1 MSYTY
6 NVKEEIL
13 NNEMITNIEKTAEIS
28 AVLLSKNAFYDDKIE
43 LRLENLALAKRVYK
57 FIKDITS
64 LKIEIKY
71 QISKR
76 LGEQVPGCQLNTV
89 EKIQVAKQLEAL
101 GVDVPERVINRPD
114 GIPERAVVSPRM
126 NGGGR

>member
-76 LGEQVPGCQLNTV
+76 
-89 EKIQVAKQLEAL
+89 
-101 GVDVPERVINRPD
+101 
-114 GIPERAVVSPRM
+114 
-126 NGGGR
+126 

>member
-71 QISKR
+71 QISKS
-76 LGEQVPGCQLNTV
+76 LGEHNVY
-89 EKIQVAKQLEAL
+89 II
-101 GVDVPERVINRPD
+101 VIPRQKGYRDFIENMKSFSMELILASEDILKGFIR
-114 GIPERAVVSPRM
+114 GIFLSC
-126 NGGGR
+126 

>member
-43 LRLENLALAKRVYK
+43 LRLENLALAKS
-57 FIKDITS
+57 I
-64 LKIEIKY
+64 
-71 QISKR
+71 
-76 LGEQVPGCQLNTV
+76 
-89 EKIQVAKQLEAL
+89 
-101 GVDVPERVINRPD
+101 
-114 GIPERAVVSPRM
+114 
-126 NGGGR
+126 